1 MPTPV
6 SDSTGPSRRALLA
19 AGAAA
24 AVVSSAAAVTTVTA
38 TGTAWAA
45 RREDAA
51 DDAYGTLLARAADQ
65 LTGGAF
71 DATDPDFATALK
83 TLDTQASAWWRQL
96 DRSAGRAALWSDL
109 SPAADPGNFG
119 QSYTRLRTLA
129 TAWATPGTSLSDST
143 ETADALLDAL
153 RFLHSA
159 AYHPGRPESGNWW
172 FWEIGAPRALMDTCL
187 LLRARM
193 PADDLAAYTATA
205 AKFCP
210 DPDRRTNA
218 PSLSET
224 GANRADKAVVVALR
238 GLLARDAATVSLA
251 RDGLSDVRDGGRNSL
266 FQYVTSG
273 DGFYEDGSFVQHG
286 SVAYTGTYGS
296 VLLGSVGQLI
306 ALLAGSEWAVEDPK
320 TSVLYEAVDR
330 TFAPVLFDGLMMD
343 AVRGRAISRERARDH
358 NDGAVTISHIL
369 QLASGAPAAYAR
381 RWRALAK
388 GWIHRNGNTPYLGL
402 VGIPAVARAKAVLD
416 DASVPATARLTGHF
430 VFADMDRVVHRR
442 PGWALALSLSSQRIA
457 AYEAGNGENLHGWYT
472 GDGMAHLYDGDDL
485 GQFGDGFWATV
496 DPYRLPGTT
505 VDTRARA
512 DIGSGGG
519 TGTYRPKNAVAGGAV
534 LEGRYGA
541 AAMELIADG
550 STLRARK
557 AWFCLDNAVVALGAG
572 IDASDGRTVETVV
585 ENRNLYAAG
594 RVRRLTVDGRPQPD
608 RQGWS
613 ARFDR
618 ARWAHLEGTGGYVF
632 PDHPGR
638 PGHSDRP
645 DRAVDLGLRALREE
659 RVGAWR
665 DINTGADTGG
675 SATPVARRYLTLW
688 LDHGVSPA
696 GASYAYV
703 LLPGASAVAT
713 AVWAAGRPVRVV
725 ANDATVQAV
734 EARREGV
741 FAAHFWAPGTAEGL
755 SSSGPGTILL
765 RRGHQG
771 LSVAVADPGRTERTL
786 TVELP
791 FPVRKVVR
799 ADDTVTVTPG
809 RRPVVTARVGGS
821 RGRTHSAEF
830 V

>member
-1 MPTPV
+1 MPTPA
-6 SDSTGPSRRALLA
+6 SDPTGPSRRTLLV
-19 AGAAA
+19 AGAGAGA
-24 AVVSSAAAVTTVTA
+24 TAAVTVAVSA
-38 TGTAWAA
+38 TTGGTAWGAT
-45 RREDAA
+45 R
-51 DDAYGTLLARAADQ
+51 DDAYDPLLARAAAQ
-65 LTGGAF
+65 LTGGDF
-71 DATDPDFATALK
+71 DPTDPDFAAALK
-83 TLDTQASAWWRQL
+83 TLDTQASDWWRQL
-96 DRSAGRAALWSDL
+96 DRSPGRTALWADL
-109 SPAADPGNFG
+109 SPATDPGNFG

-129 TAWATPGTSLSDST
+129 TAWATPGTSLSDSA
-143 ETADALLDAL
+143 EAADALLDAL
-153 RFLHSA
+153 RFLHST

-172 FWEIGAPRALMDTCL
+172 FWEIGAPRALMDICV
-187 LLRARM
+187 LLRGLL
-193 PADDLAAYTATA
+193 PAGDLDAYTATVA
-205 AKFCP
+205 AFCP
-210 DPDRRTNA
+210 DPDRRTTS
-218 PSLSET
+218 PSLAET

-238 GLLARDAATVSLA
+238 GLLAKDPATVALA

-296 VLLGSVGQLI
+296 VLLGSAGQLI
-306 ALLAGSEWAVEDPK
+306 ALLADSAWAVTDPK

-330 TFAPVLFDGLMMD
+330 TFAPVVFDGLMMD

-358 NDGAVTISHIL
+358 HDGAVTLSHIL
-369 QLASGAPAAYAR
+369 QLASGAPAAYAD

-388 GWIHRNGNTPYLGL
+388 GWIRRNRTTPYLGL
-402 VGIPAVARAKAVLD
+402 VGIPALARAKAVLD
-416 DASVPATARLTGHF
+416 DPAVPAGERLTGHH

-442 PGWALALSLSSQRIA
+442 PGWALALSLSSKRIA

-472 GDGMAHLYDGDDL
+472 GDGMTYLYDADDL
-485 GQFGDGFWATV
+485 GQFGDAFWATV

-519 TGTYRPKNAVAGGAV
+519 TSTYRPKNAVAGGAV
-534 LEGRYGA
+534 LAGRYGA
-541 AAMELIADG
+541 AAMELLADG
-550 STLRARK
+550 SSLRARK
-557 AWFCLDNAVVALGAG
+557 TWFCLDNAVVALGAG
-572 IDASDGRTVETVV
+572 IGASDGRTVETVV
-585 ENRNLYAAG
+585 ENRNVYAAG
-594 RVRRLTVDGRPQPD
+594 PVRRLTVDGRRQPD

-638 PGHSDRP
+638 
-645 DRAVDLGLRALREE
+645 AADLGLRALRTE

-696 GASYAYV
+696 DSSYAYV
-703 LLPGASAVAT
+703 LLPGASAGAT
-713 AVWAAGRPVRVV
+713 AVWAGARPVRVV

-734 EARREGV
+734 EARRDGLL
-741 FAAHFWAPGTAEGL
+741 AAHFWGPGRAGGLTA
-755 SSSGPGTILL
+755 SGPGTVLV
-765 RRGHQG
+765 RHGHRGV
-771 LSVAVADPGRTERTL
+771 SVAVADPGRTEATV

-799 ADDTVTVTPG
+799 ADDTVTITPG
-809 RRPVVTARVGGS
+809 RRAVVTARVGGS
-821 RGRTHSAEF
+821 RGRTHAAEF
-830 V
+830 A